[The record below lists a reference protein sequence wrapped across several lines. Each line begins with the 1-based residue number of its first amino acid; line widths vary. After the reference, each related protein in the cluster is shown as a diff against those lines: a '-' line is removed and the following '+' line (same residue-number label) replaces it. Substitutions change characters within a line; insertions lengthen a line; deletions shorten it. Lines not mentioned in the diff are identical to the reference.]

1 MAPSQVGVFLAV
13 SCKKPAKLQ
22 VFFFRVLFCF
32 EVDRALFGATHRS
45 GLRIKN
51 DSTDFLDAFS
61 YVLES
66 LKFGVVCHFLKLPV
80 I

>member
-1 MAPSQVGVFLAV
+1 M
-13 SCKKPAKLQ
+13 KLKLI
-22 VFFFRVLFCF
+22 VKLIV
-32 EVDRALFGATHRS
+32 VLFGATHRS